1 MVLRVQITGA
11 SQIHYDLLNG
21 RKGEEDGILSEIQR
35 VASSAA
41 PQKIWVEKVVLR
53 SGPPLVDFNVGP
65 AMSYLEDFIQ
75 DTVSSEPWIQ
85 EFLKTDEISKLKP
98 QIYNFKDSEEQ
109 AGLESIFNADSL
121 RSIIQEIP
129 AELKSHLLKSRVSQ
143 DDKSL
148 IED

>member
-1 MVLRVQITGA
+1 
-11 SQIHYDLLNG
+11 
-21 RKGEEDGILSEIQR
+21 
-35 VASSAA
+35 
-41 PQKIWVEKVVLR
+41 
-53 SGPPLVDFNVGP
+53 
-65 AMSYLEDFIQ
+65 MSYLEDFIQ